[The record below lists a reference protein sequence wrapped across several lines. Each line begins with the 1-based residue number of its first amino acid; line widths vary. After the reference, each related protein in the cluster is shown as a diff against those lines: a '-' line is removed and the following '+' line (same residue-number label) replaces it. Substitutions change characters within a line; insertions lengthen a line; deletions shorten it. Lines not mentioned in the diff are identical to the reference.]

1 MVKDVLHVVPQDDL
15 WGVKREGNERNSST
29 HPTQKDAIEAAREL
43 AHEGDDIVIHRPD
56 GTIRDHITFA
66 GSNGSNGV
74 AVATTNT
81 STAARPHDLISV
93 GSRVSW
99 QAILAGIAVALAVY
113 LCLTMFAVAI
123 GVSTM
128 DYIQSRTFAISGAIV
143 GLVSLLAALFL
154 GGNVASRLSTRE
166 TPREAVIY
174 GVVLW
179 AGFFFLLLMTG
190 MNVGGSLGQM
200 SLVARPAVVEA
211 RPDATAQ
218 SPARA
223 EAQAKAQEVTAQ
235 TEYLVSDMKPAA
247 LAWWAFGAMVL
258 SLAAAVGGSLVG
270 SGPEFVFFRTGP
282 PVVRPTT

>member
-1 MVKDVLHVVPQDDL
+1 MVKDVLHVVPQDEL

-56 GTIRDHITFA
+56 GTIRDRITYA
-66 GSNGSNGV
+66 GTNGSNGV
-74 AVATTNT
+74 AVATADRATP
-81 STAARPHDLISV
+81 ARPHDLISV

-99 QAILAGIAVALAVY
+99 QAILAGIAVAMAVY
-113 LCLTMFAVAI
+113 LVLTMLAVAI

-128 DYIQSRTFAISGAIV
+128 DHINNRTFAISGAIV

-190 MNVGGSLGQM
+190 LNAGGSLGQM
-200 SLVARPAVVEA
+200 SLVARPAVAEA
-211 RPDATAQ
+211 RTDGTAQ
-218 SPARA
+218 TPARA
-223 EAQAKAQEVTAQ
+223 EAQAKAQEVTSQ
-235 TEYLVSDMKPAA
+235 TEYLVSDMKPATM
-247 LAWWAFGAMVL
+247 AWWAFGAMVL
-258 SLAAAVGGSLVG
+258 SMLAAIGGSLVG

-282 PVVRPTT
+282 PAVRPTT

>member
-56 GTIRDHITFA
+56 GTIRDRITYA

-81 STAARPHDLISV
+81 TTPARPHDLISV

-154 GGNVASRLSTRE
+154 GGSVASRLSTRE
-166 TPREAVIY
+166 TQREAVIY

-200 SLVARPAVVEA
+200 SLVARPAVAEA

-218 SPARA
+218 TPARA
-223 EAQAKAQEVTAQ
+223 EAQAKAQEVTSQ
-235 TEYLVSDMKPAA
+235 TEYLISDMKPAA

-258 SLAAAVGGSLVG
+258 SLLAAVGGSVVG
-270 SGPEFVFFRTGP
+270 SGPEFAFFRTGP
-282 PVVRPTT
+282 PAVRPTT